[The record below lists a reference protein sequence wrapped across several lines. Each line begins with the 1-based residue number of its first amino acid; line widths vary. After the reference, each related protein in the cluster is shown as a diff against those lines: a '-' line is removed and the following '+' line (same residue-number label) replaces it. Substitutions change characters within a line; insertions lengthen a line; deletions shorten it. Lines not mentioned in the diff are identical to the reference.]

1 MVWQKQNRE
10 ANMIEFEFKCEC
22 GVATTKKLHGPE
34 EATRYLGVSE
44 QTLNRWRRQGWIK
57 SSKVGRG
64 YYYQRE
70 HLDECL
76 QLRGYDRAHNETVE
90 VILR

>member
-1 MVWQKQNRE
+1 
-10 ANMIEFEFKCEC
+10 MIEFEFTCDC
-22 GVATTKKLHGPE
+22 GVATTKKLYGPE
-34 EATRYLGVSE
+34 EAIKFLGVSE

-76 QLRGYDRAHNETVE
+76 KLRGYDRANNETE